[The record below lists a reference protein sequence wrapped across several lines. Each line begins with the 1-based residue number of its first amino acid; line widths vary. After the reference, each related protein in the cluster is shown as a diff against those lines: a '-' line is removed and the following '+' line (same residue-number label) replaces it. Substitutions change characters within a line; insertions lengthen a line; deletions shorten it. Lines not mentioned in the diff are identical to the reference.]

1 MLLKIFDLKFCV
13 FAWRTYSVSS
23 YESKFL
29 MKKVD
34 LNINL
39 VVLMSLSLHSSHL
52 GLLNQMSLSL
62 GWEKSASHTHQL
74 IDA

>member
-1 MLLKIFDLKFCV
+1 
-13 FAWRTYSVSS
+13 
-23 YESKFL
+23 
-29 MKKVD
+29 MKNVD

-52 GLLNQMSLSL
+52 GLLDKLSLSL
-62 GWEKSASHTHQL
+62 GWKKSASHAHQL